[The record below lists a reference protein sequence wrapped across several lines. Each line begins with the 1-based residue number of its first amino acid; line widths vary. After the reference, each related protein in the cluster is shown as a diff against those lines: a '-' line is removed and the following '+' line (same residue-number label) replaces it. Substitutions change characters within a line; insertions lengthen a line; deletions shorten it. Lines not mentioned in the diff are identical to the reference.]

1 MENIVLGLLIL
12 KSMTIYEL
20 NQAFSAGL
28 SMIYA
33 ASYGNLQYAVKK
45 LLANDMITFQEK
57 VENGRN
63 KKIYHIKSNGIEE
76 FFKWMMDTINPK
88 HIETIMLSK
97 IYFLGLVE
105 NAEDKKQIIDNILD
119 AAHEYSKEL
128 YEVKTYTDNI
138 MQQIP
143 KEHMDIAKYQI
154 KTLDYGIMNYEV
166 TVKWLKELSKQL

>member
-1 MENIVLGLLIL
+1 MEHIVLGLLIL

-45 LLANDMITFQEK
+45 LLKNEMITFEER

-63 KKIYHIKSNGIEE
+63 KKIYQINQKGTEA
-76 FFKWMMDTINPK
+76 FFDWMMEDINPK
-88 HIETIMLSK
+88 HIETLMLGK

-105 NAEDKKQIIDNILD
+105 KKEHKTIIIDNMLK
-119 AAHEYSKEL
+119 AADEYSKDLFET
-128 YEVKTYTDNI
+128 KAYTDNI
-138 MQQIP
+138 DIP
-143 KEHMDIAKYQI
+143 KEYREIGRYQL

-166 TVKWLKELSKQL
+166 TVKWLNEIKEQL

>member
-1 MENIVLGLLIL
+1 MEYIVLGLLIL

-45 LLANDMITFQEK
+45 LLKNDMISFDEK

-63 KKIYHIKSNGIEE
+63 KKIYDIKQSGIEE
-76 FFKWMMDTINPK
+76 FFKWMMDDINPK
-88 HIETIMLSK
+88 HIETQMLGK
-97 IYFLGLVE
+97 LYFLGLVE
-105 NAEDKKQIIDNILD
+105 KKQDKEIIIDNMLK
-119 AAHEYSKEL
+119 AADEYSKDLFATKE
-128 YEVKTYTDNI
+128 YTDNI
-138 MQQIP
+138 DIP
-143 KEHMDIAKYQI
+143 EEYREIGKYQL

-166 TVKWLKELSKQL
+166 TVKWLKEIKEQL